1 MRFIYPVVIS
11 RKEDKT
17 YHAVFPDLAMC
28 EADGDSVDDVLRNAN
43 LAAYE
48 WIDLEMHE
56 DEPDIPPASVPEDI
70 VLSEGEFVRSVLV
83 IYRILEGWDE

>member
-1 MRFIYPVVIS
+1 MRFVYPAVIS
-11 RKEDKT
+11 QKDDKT
-17 YHAVFPDLAMC
+17 YHAVFPDLALC

-43 LAAYE
+43 AAAYE

-56 DEPDIPPASVPEDI
+56 DEPDIPAASVPEDI
-70 VLSEGEFVRSVLV
+70 VLKEGEFVRSILV